1 MGIITRNVE
10 RCKRG
15 AGLETCFCGGAW
27 SRRYAVDFF
36 LYSFSLSSKK
46 GRKEGQGSALD
57 PVGGGRDPAGLVGLF
72 CLACGPFLIR
82 RPWRAHRLG
91 ARGRGRYPLYRKGFR
106 YPLTSPSGRGGFDR
120 REKTER
126 ATRSGRLYS
135 ILFDRTA
142 PSPCVALSV
151 TALPCQ
157 LPRRGSQGVGGP
169 PPLHGRRVPFSTI

>member
-1 MGIITRNVE
+1 MSYNGKAVRPDGRCVGGLSTCAGLGVLQHSQAAAFLFSMGIIARNVE

-36 LYSFSLSSKK
+36 LYSSSLSSKK

-91 ARGRGRYPLYRKGFR
+91 ARGRGRYPL
-106 YPLTSPSGRGGFDR
+106 P
-120 REKTER
+120 ER
-126 ATRSGRLYS
+126 VP
-135 ILFDRTA
+135 
-142 PSPCVALSV
+142 PSPYLSLWERWIRPEGEDGEDDAVWQAL
-151 TALPCQ
+151 LY
-157 LPRRGSQGVGGP
+157 
-169 PPLHGRRVPFSTI
+169 PFR